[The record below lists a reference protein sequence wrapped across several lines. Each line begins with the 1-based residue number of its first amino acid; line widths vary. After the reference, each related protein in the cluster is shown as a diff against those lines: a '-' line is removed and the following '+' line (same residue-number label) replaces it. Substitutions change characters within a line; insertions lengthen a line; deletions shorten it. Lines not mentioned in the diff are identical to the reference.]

1 MYCICMSCAVSK
13 IMKFMLYALS
23 SAFVE
28 SFLLTPPCK
37 VHVVFAIGTAHSMC
51 TFRSTNVCSN
61 TDNDISSPL
70 TLFFF
75 SRSPHLILLH
85 WHRMSREKKKLLK
98 KWIVFFFG
106 CNRFQFFIAFTMC
119 YQSARVWNRNV
130 ITLLK
135 IFFRIEQS
143 FIGGEKH
150 GTCWWH
156 RYSSDEW
163 KFYRWMRKC
172 REKKARKRK
181 NKIPLSSHNCSQWK
195 VVKLCRQL
203 IRFDWCL
210 N

>member
-1 MYCICMSCAVSK
+1 MRYLPHLLNHFYWRHYAK
-13 IMKFMLYALS
+13 YML
-23 SAFVE
+23 
-28 SFLLTPPCK
+28 
-37 VHVVFAIGTAHSMC
+37 
-51 TFRSTNVCSN
+51 
-61 TDNDISSPL
+61 SSPL
-70 TLFFF
+70 AQRTQCAHFVQRTSVQTPITTFLRLSHSFF
-75 SRSPHLILLH
+75 SRSPYLILLH
-85 WHRMSREKKKLLK
+85 WHRMSRDKKKLLK
-98 KWIVFFFG
+98 KWIVFFFR

-195 VVKLCRQL
+195 VVKLYRQL